1 MFEVNPEYFSDAKSS
16 RQHLGDIL
24 PILEMSESAFMDTMF
39 SNNNL
44 QTSPSKL
51 AGILK
56 GVELNLNGVV
66 VAQTD
71 VVGSPA
77 TTGFNAKNLNKDIG
91 IG

>member
-16 RQHLGDIL
+16 RQHLDDIP
-24 PILEMSESAFMDTMF
+24 PISAMSESAFMDTMF

-66 VAQTD
+66 VSPTD

-77 TTGFNAKNLNKDIG
+77 TTGFNAKNLDNGIVIG
-91 IG
+91 